1 MTGEPSPS
9 PLGPDDIT
17 ADSPFTL
24 PGFFDALSEGRLLG
38 ARCADCEAVLVPP
51 RPACY
56 ECGGRSL
63 SVEEQPPRGH
73 VVSYTAVHTPPPAFA
88 DEAPYTV
95 AVVELDSG
103 ARLTGRLDADYG
115 DVTIDDPV
123 KMTVRDPDE
132 ALRERSLGYE
142 TEWPLHVF
150 EPR

>member
-1 MTGEPSPS
+1 MSEEPSPLK
-9 PLGPDDIT
+9 PEEIT
-17 ADSPFTL
+17 SDSPFTL

-38 ARCADCEAVLVPP
+38 AACSDCGKTLVPP

-56 ECGGRSL
+56 ECGSRSL
-63 SVEEQPPRGH
+63 SAEEQPLTGR

-103 ARLTGRLDADYG
+103 ARLTGRLDADYE
-115 DVTIDDPV
+115 DVAIDDPV
-123 KMTVRDPDE
+123 ALTVRDPDE
-132 ALRERSLGYE
+132 VVRKRSLSYE
-142 TEWPLHVF
+142 EEWPLHVF

>member
-1 MTGEPSPS
+1 MSEEPS
-9 PLGPDDIT
+9 PLGPEEIT
-17 ADSPFTL
+17 SDSPFTL

-38 ARCADCEAVLVPP
+38 AVCSDCGKTLVPP

-56 ECGGRSL
+56 ACGSRSL
-63 SVEEQPPRGH
+63 SVEDQPRTGH

-88 DEAPYTV
+88 DEAPYTI

-103 ARLTGRLDADYG
+103 ARLTGRLDADYE
-115 DVTIDDPV
+115 DVAIDDPV
-123 KMTVRDPDE
+123 ELTVREPDE
-132 ALRERSLGYE
+132 ALRERSLSYE

>member
-1 MTGEPSPS
+1 MSEKPS
-9 PLGPDDIT
+9 PLKPEEVT
-17 ADSPFTL
+17 SDSPFTL

-38 ARCADCEAVLVPP
+38 AVCSDCGKTLVPP

-56 ECGGRSL
+56 ECGSRSL
-63 SVEEQPPRGH
+63 SIGEQPRTGH

-103 ARLTGRLDADYG
+103 ARLTGRLDADYE
-115 DVTIDDPV
+115 DVAIDDPV
-123 KMTVRDPDE
+123 ELTVREPDE
-132 ALRERSLGYE
+132 ALRERSLSYE